1 MRRALVLLVGFTV
14 LLAVPG
20 AASPV
25 GSTRSSLRAD
35 LDRILSDSRLE
46 GASVGVVVR
55 DPATDRIL
63 YRRSPH
69 RRLVPASNAKLFTS
83 VAALEALGPDFRFR
97 TGVLTTGMRRGGVL
111 LGDLYLRGGGDPTM
125 LASDY
130 RRLADRIADAGIR
143 VVRGDVLADDSHFDD
158 RGLANGWMAIDE
170 PYYYAAPVSALTVA
184 PNTDYDAG
192 SVVVRVRP
200 TRRGQPVRVSSHPE
214 TDAVEIVNRARTL
227 APGATARLSVRRAHG
242 TDRVIVSGGVPA
254 GSGTRRV
261 FSSVPDPTAYA
272 LDVFRRALVER
283 GITFEGVGEA
293 VTPERARVL
302 AEHRSMPLRRMLVP
316 FLKLSNNGHAEALV
330 KAMGRV
336 VRGEGN
342 WQAGLRVVRNRM
354 AALGIEPGDYRL
366 VDGSGLSTLDSLA
379 PAQLAELLDVA
390 RERPWFETWKRA
402 LPLAGAS
409 DRMTGGTL
417 RGRMRGTPA
426 EGNVSAKTGSM
437 TGVSALSGYVR
448 TRTDR
453 QLVFSVVFN
462 GFLAAPPREVQ
473 DAVVVRLARH
483 GAGAEGAPPDP
494 DGRGRSSVEVADTPS
509 TPPDEA
515 MFECSWSKS
524 C

>member
-1 MRRALVLLVGFTV
+1 MVLLVGFTV

-20 AASPV
+20 AAAPAA
-25 GSTRSSLRAD
+25 STHSSLRAD
-35 LDRILSDSRLE
+35 LDRILSDPRLE
-46 GASVGVVVR
+46 GASVGAVVR
-55 DPATDRIL
+55 DPATERIL

-69 RRLVPASNAKLFTS
+69 RRLIPASNAKLFTS

-97 TGVLTTGMRRGGVL
+97 TGVLATGRQRGGVL
-111 LGDLYLRGGGDPTM
+111 LGDLYLRGTGDPTM
-125 LASDY
+125 LASGY

-143 VVRGDVLADDSHFDD
+143 VVRGNVLADDSHFDD
-158 RGLANGWMAIDE
+158 RGLANGWMAVDE

-184 PNTDYDAG
+184 PNTDYDSG
-192 SVVVRVRP
+192 SVAVRVRP
-200 TRRGQPVRVSSHPE
+200 TRRGQPVRVSPQPE

-227 APGATARLSVRRAHG
+227 APDATARLSVRRAHG
-242 TDRVIVSGGVPA
+242 TGRVIVSGGVPV
-254 GSGTRRV
+254 GSGTRRAL
-261 FSSVPDPTAYA
+261 SSVPDPTAYA
-272 LDVFRRALVER
+272 LDVFRRALAER

-293 VTPERARVL
+293 VTPERARLL
-302 AEHRSMPLRRMLVP
+302 AEHRSMPLRRLLVP

-336 VRGEGN
+336 VRGEGS
-342 WQAGLRVVRNRM
+342 WQAGLGVLRTRM
-354 AALGIEPGDYRL
+354 AALGIEPANYRL
-366 VDGSGLSTLDSLA
+366 VDGSGLSTLDSMA
-379 PAQLAELLDVA
+379 PAQLAELLDVV
-390 RERPWFETWKRA
+390 RERPWFEDWKRA
-402 LPLAGAS
+402 LPLAGAP

-417 RGRMRGTPA
+417 RGRMRDTSA

-448 TRTDR
+448 TSTGR

-462 GFLAAPPREVQ
+462 GFLSAPPRDVQ
-473 DAVVVRLARH
+473 DAVAVRLARH
-483 GAGAEGAPPDP
+483 GAGADGAAPNS
-494 DGRGRSSVEVADTPS
+494 DGRDSSPTEVADNPS